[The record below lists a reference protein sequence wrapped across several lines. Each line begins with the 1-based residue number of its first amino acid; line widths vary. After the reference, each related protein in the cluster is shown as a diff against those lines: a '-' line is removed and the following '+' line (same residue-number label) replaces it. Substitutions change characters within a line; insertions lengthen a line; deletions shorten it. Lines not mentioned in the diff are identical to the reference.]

1 MSVKEAADH
10 LLEVS
15 GLMDVLSK
23 YGKPVPVGSYRM
35 NLMAWE
41 DLDISMAGP
50 MPDAEQYR
58 RITQEVEAALR
69 PCFNQAEWLP
79 GNNRC
84 SLGIETFRTG
94 RRWSVDICCRSE
106 ADIAETLRR
115 NDEMAR
121 LARNA
126 RRSAAPFW
134 KSSRGSSPGDSMDLT
149 RRPFIFTARKSTPRW

>member
-1 MSVKEAADH
+1 MRETMSVKEAADH

-69 PCFNQAEWLP
+69 P
-79 GNNRC
+79 
-84 SLGIETFRTG
+84 
-94 RRWSVDICCRSE
+94 
-106 ADIAETLRR
+106 
-115 NDEMAR
+115 
-121 LARNA
+121 
-126 RRSAAPFW
+126 
-134 KSSRGSSPGDSMDLT
+134 
-149 RRPFIFTARKSTPRW
+149 

>member
-1 MSVKEAADH
+1 MRETMSVKEAADH

-84 SLGIETFRTG
+84 SLGI
-94 RRWSVDICCRSE
+94 
-106 ADIAETLRR
+106 
-115 NDEMAR
+115 
-121 LARNA
+121 
-126 RRSAAPFW
+126 
-134 KSSRGSSPGDSMDLT
+134 
-149 RRPFIFTARKSTPRW
+149 